1 MENKIYF
8 LGNSKDFILAK
19 KLYEQ
24 VSDDLEVKLSVAVLE
39 SGYNL
44 DTKYDAIA
52 CEFSQK
58 PEVLGEKVYTYS
70 VGQSN
75 ADICGFNFQK
85 REFSRSV
92 DLFSSSFMG
101 RVNIPV
107 NSEFT
112 EKSVIYCVSGFV
124 AAGVSLPQILK
135 VINSKI
141 S

>member
-8 LGNSKDFILAK
+8 LGDSKDFILAE
-19 KLYEQ
+19 KLFELI
-24 VSDDLEVKLSVAVLE
+24 SDELEVNLRVGVLE
-39 SGYNL
+39 SGFGT
-44 DTKYDAIA
+44 DEKFDAIA
-52 CEFSQK
+52 CELGSQ
-58 PEVLGEKVYTYS
+58 PAAVSEKVYTYS

-85 REFSRSV
+85 RELSRSV

-112 EKSVIYCVSGFV
+112 EKSVIYCASGFV
-124 AAGVSLPQILK
+124 AAGVSLAQVLK
-135 VINSKI
+135 AINSKI